1 MNKLLIILNLL
12 KKNYYEDCNLPRSV
26 RWFIFIVFVIMNIL
40 MNIDHGTIPAATY
53 KIITDLSINDQE
65 LGLFGSLVFVGN
77 LIGALASLTL
87 INLLNRV

>member
-1 MNKLLIILNLL
+1 
-12 KKNYYEDCNLPRSV
+12 
-26 RWFIFIVFVIMNIL
+26 MNIL

-87 INLLNRV
+87 INLLNSWTFQNLDTVLLSYHMHKQSFLSK